1 MSIALTGRSSKF
13 LVAAAIPSL
22 VLMLSA
28 CGSSSLSPSAPAG
41 GSSTPAVVQAD
52 PALNAKLPDKI
63 KQAGV
68 IQIGTDATYK
78 PNEYMNGTTVVGM
91 DVDLFDAVAAKLGV
105 KTNWNPAKFDSIL
118 IGITAAK
125 YDIGVSSFTINSKR
139 LQAVT
144 MISYANVG
152 TQWASPAGNPKG
164 VDKDNPCGKTIAI
177 QTGTVQDDEIAAT
190 NKDKCASDPINVLS
204 YAGQDEVNNAVAIG
218 KADAMLADYPVT
230 QSAIQT
236 SGGKLVALG
245 DQYGAAPYGYAVTK
259 ENQSFADAIA
269 GALTELKKDGTYD
282 AILKKYGIEAAS
294 ISTFEVNPKV

>member
-1 MSIALTGRSSKF
+1 VSILQRGRATRY
-13 LVAAAIPSL
+13 LAAATIPALAL
-22 VLMLSA
+22 VLSA
-28 CGSSSLSPSAPAG
+28 CGSSSLTQSTPSAS
-41 GSSTPAVVQAD
+41 GSAAAIQAD

-63 KQAGV
+63 KSSGV
-68 IQIGTDATYK
+68 IQIGVDATYK
-78 PNEYMNGTTVVGM
+78 PNEYLNGTTVVGM

-105 KTNWNPAKFDSIL
+105 TTKWNPSKFDSIL

-125 YDIGVSSFTINSKR
+125 YDIGVSSFTINTKR
-139 LQAVT
+139 LAAVT

-152 TQWASPAGNPKG
+152 SQWATAPGNPKA
-164 VDKDNPCGKTIAI
+164 VDKANPCGKTIAI

-190 NKDKCASDPINVLS
+190 NKGMCASNPINVLS
-204 YAGQDEVNNAVAIG
+204 YSGQDEVNNAVAIG

-259 ENQSFADAIA
+259 DNQSFAEAIA
-269 GALTELKKDGTYD
+269 GALTELKQDGTYD
-282 AILKKYGIEAAS
+282 AILKKYGIEAAA
-294 ISTFEVNPKV
+294 ISSFEVNPKV